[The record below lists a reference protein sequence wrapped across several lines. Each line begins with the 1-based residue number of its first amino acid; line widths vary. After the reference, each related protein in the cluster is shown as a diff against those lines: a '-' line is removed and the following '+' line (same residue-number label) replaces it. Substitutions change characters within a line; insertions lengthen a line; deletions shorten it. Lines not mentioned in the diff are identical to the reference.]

1 MIYFIVL
8 IVILIPAI
16 RYDFLLKKGGE
27 EIWYYVN
34 LIVLILLAGL
44 RYRVGGDTGL
54 YMQAFERLPTL
65 SELSTF
71 KFMNNYYMPLWYV
84 YTAIFKS
91 FGGYF
96 LFQMVQAI
104 IVNTT
109 FLWFFRKK
117 CSRYFTAIVVYFVSY
132 YLCLNMDIL
141 RQAICVCIF
150 LLSYVLLEK
159 KKLVWYYL
167 MSIVAIGFHMSA
179 IFLLIVPL
187 VLIPRKEFI
196 IIGIA
201 LLSLIFVIRMN
212 NFENV
217 VVFVSE
223 RNFSVWKYYIIDRL
237 NYYIND
243 SRLNIIGMMVRF
255 LLCVPFLI
263 VLTVKWCIWKKED
276 SLVDNMMLLLLF
288 IQVSSIMFP
297 MLGRFN
303 QFLFPIG
310 IVFLIKEIS
319 DNYEAIMSCKIA
331 KLLVTIALFVYF
343 FNISYGYVMNQYDYM
358 EGARVYHRYVP
369 YHSVFNPVKDDFRED
384 YLRNVH
390 QK

>member
-1 MIYFIVL
+1 MIYIIVL

-27 EIWYYVN
+27 IVWFYVN
-34 LIVLILLAGL
+34 LLILILLAGL
-44 RYRVGGDTGL
+44 RYRVGGDTAQ
-54 YMQAFERLPTL
+54 YMLTFEMMPSLSDLQA
-65 SELSTF
+65 F

-104 IVNTT
+104 IVNTV
-109 FLWFFRKK
+109 FLWFFKKK

-150 LLSYVLLEK
+150 LLSYDFLEN

-167 MSIVAIGFHMSA
+167 MSIIAIGFHMSA

-187 VLIPRKEFI
+187 VLLSRKAFI
-196 IIGIA
+196 IVCVV
-201 LLSLIFVIRMN
+201 LLFIILLVRMS
-212 NFENV
+212 NV
-217 VVFVSE
+217 DNIVEYVFNQDIS
-223 RNFSVWKYYIIDRL
+223 WKYYIIDRM
-237 NYYIND
+237 NFYIN
-243 SRLNIIGMMVRF
+243 SRLNIIGITVRF
-255 LLCVPFLI
+255 LLCVPFL
-263 VLTVKWCIWKKED
+263 VMLMVKWFILKKED
-276 SLVDNMMLLLLF
+276 KIIDNFILLLIF
-288 IQVSSIMFP
+288 VQISSLIFP
-297 MLGRFN
+297 ASGRFN
-303 QFLFPIG
+303 HYIFPIG

-319 DNYEAIMSCKIA
+319 SNYKAIMLCKLA
-331 KLLVTIALFVYF
+331 KLLVAGALFVYCV
-343 FNISYGYVMNQYDYM
+343 NVSYGYIMNQYDYK

-369 YHSVFNPVKDDFRED
+369 YYSVFNPVEDDFRED
-384 YLRNVH
+384 YLKIVH
-390 QK
+390 ER